1 MKASSFC
8 FVAGVVCAVI
18 GMAMGLQMAM
28 SGEHLQKAAHAHV
41 NLLGWVTLFLYGV
54 YYRLNPELDR
64 TKLAI
69 WQSRVALGSVLVMT
83 IGLWFLTAGAEPAE
97 PLAAAGALAAFGAL
111 LVFAFIVI
119 RKERVKR

>member
-8 FVAGVVCAVI
+8 FVAGVLCAII
-18 GMAMGLQMAM
+18 GMAMGLQMAI
-28 SGEHLQKAAHAHV
+28 SGEHLQKPAHAHV

-54 YYRLNPELDR
+54 YYRLNPEIDP

-69 WQSRVALGSVLVMT
+69 WQARVALGSVLVMT
-83 IGLWFLTAGAEPAE
+83 IGLWFLYAGAEAAE
-97 PLAAAGALAAFGAL
+97 PLAAAGSLGAFAAL